1 MHCMGFEVFKCLNTA
16 DVGYVEVCCWFYKYE
31 LFILGLMLF

>member
-16 DVGYVEVCCWFYKYE
+16 VVGYVEVCCWFYKYE